1 MARFHDGRG
10 TLLVDGRPVAPVEVA
25 ASMPARTRGLL
36 GRDGIE
42 GAILLSPSQGVHTLR
57 MRFAIDVA
65 FLTAGLRVLKVVQM
79 PPNRIGMVRL
89 RARHVL
95 EAERGRMSGWG
106 ITPGRTLGVEY
117 AGAEDTG
124 E

>member
-1 MARFHDGRG
+1 MARFQDGRG
-10 TLLVDGRPVAPVEVA
+10 TLLCDGEPVTSVEIA
-25 ASMPARTRGLL
+25 ASMHARTRGLL

-65 FLTAGLRVLKVVQM
+65 FLTRDLRVLSVVGM
-79 PPNRIGMVRL
+79 MPNRVGWVRL

-95 EAERGRMSGWG
+95 EAEMGRMAEWG
-106 ITPGRTLGVEY
+106 IVQGSRL
-117 AGAEDTG
+117 AIG

>member
-10 TLLVDGRPVAPVEVA
+10 TLLVDGRPVAPVEIA
-25 ASMPARTRGLL
+25 ASMQARTRGLL

-65 FLTAGLRVLKVVQM
+65 FLTGDLRVLKVVQM

-95 EAERGRMSGWG
+95 ETECGRMSGWG
-106 ITPGRTLGVEY
+106 ITPGRTLRIEETQG
-117 AGAEDTG
+117 
-124 E
+124 